1 MAQHIWVIEDDDSI
15 AEVMQLVLEQEG
27 YEVHVST
34 NYAVEREIIA
44 TWPQPALILLDVLM
58 SGSDGRE
65 VAKEL
70 RAQSHLASIPM
81 FFVSANIAI
90 EKRAQEAGVNGYL
103 RKPFNIDD
111 LISLVRDN
119 AIEA

>member
-1 MAQHIWVIEDDDSI
+1 MSQHIWVIEDDDSI
-15 AEVMQLVLEQEG
+15 AEVIQLVLEQEG
-27 YEVHVST
+27 YLVHVCT
-34 NYAVEREIIA
+34 NYALDREDVL
-44 TWPQPALILLDVLM
+44 TWPQPSLVLLDVLM

-65 VAKEL
+65 VAQEL
-70 RAQSHLASIPM
+70 RSQERLKNTPM

-90 EKRAQEAGVNGYL
+90 EKRAQEAQVNGFL

-119 AIEA
+119 AVEA